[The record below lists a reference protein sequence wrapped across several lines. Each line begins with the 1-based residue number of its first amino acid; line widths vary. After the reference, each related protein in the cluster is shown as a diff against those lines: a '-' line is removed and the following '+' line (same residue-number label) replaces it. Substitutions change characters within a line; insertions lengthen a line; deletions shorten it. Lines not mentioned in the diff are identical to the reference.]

1 MWARW
6 KGNTRLIWVHKIIK
20 QVQGGW
26 KVEMR
31 ETMRNSKRK
40 SRQRIESQGKGEAN
54 AKYGKQQLDIKK
66 TQGFKWSRTFEIEST
81 RKQATVKKLKGTI
94 AIPMFTTNPNQH
106 TVAHLLAWLPLHN
119 KRKERT
125 TKEIRRKQRKK
136 REKSE
141 EEEDTNWHPIGNVEE
156 VCAHRPE
163 ELRKQLKQCGKR
175 KQKR

>member
-1 MWARW
+1 MWAKW

-26 KVEMR
+26 KIEMR
-31 ETMRNSKRK
+31 EIMRNSKRK

-81 RKQATVKKLKGTI
+81 RKQATVKKLKRPI

-125 TKEIRRKQRKK
+125 TKEIRRKER
-136 REKSE
+136 RRR
-141 EEEDTNWHPIGNVEE
+141 H
-156 VCAHRPE
+156 
-163 ELRKQLKQCGKR
+163 ELAPNRQCGGGLR
-175 KQKR
+175 PSTRRATNTT